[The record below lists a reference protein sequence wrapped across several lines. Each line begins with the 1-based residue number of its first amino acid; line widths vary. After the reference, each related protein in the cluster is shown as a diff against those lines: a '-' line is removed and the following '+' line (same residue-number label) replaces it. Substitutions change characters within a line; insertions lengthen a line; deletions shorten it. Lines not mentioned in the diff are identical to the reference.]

1 MESKTNKKAFF
12 NYEILGKFEAGL
24 KLLGSEVK
32 SLKNNHYSLQGAY
45 VTVKNEEA
53 WLVRATIAPYQPKN
67 MSAAYNPER
76 PRKLLLKKNELKYL
90 QGKTQEKGLTIVPL
104 RVYNKHGQIKLEIA
118 LARGKSRSD
127 KREVLKQRISDR
139 EIQRALRDKS

>member
-53 WLVRATIAPYQPKN
+53 WLMRATIAPYQPKN

>member
-1 MESKTNKKAFF
+1 M
-12 NYEILGKFEAGL
+12 
-24 KLLGSEVK
+24 LGSEVK

-53 WLVRATIAPYQPKN
+53 WLMRATIAPYQPKN